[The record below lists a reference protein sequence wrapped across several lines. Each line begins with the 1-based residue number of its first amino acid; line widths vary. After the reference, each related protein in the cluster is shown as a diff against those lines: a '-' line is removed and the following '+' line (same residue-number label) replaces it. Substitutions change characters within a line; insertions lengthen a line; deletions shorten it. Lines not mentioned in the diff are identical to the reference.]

1 MSAPQKPLQLFLK
14 DQICL
19 ILEPSKSFSTA
30 LQSALQQM
38 GVSLTRVIVAR
49 KFHDAKK
56 IVEEKKPQLLITEF
70 EIDGFMGLDLIE
82 IQEKQYDPSARI
94 SFITTKNSSDSAVAE
109 AAEGQVDGFILK
121 PFTIDAFQKKLLE
134 ILVQKLRPSEY
145 IQKIN
150 AGKLHFNKQ
159 AYDPAIQEFIGAKPL
174 HPKPALACSFA
185 GLSYQGKQDWERA
198 LQEFREGRKY
208 QPLHYKCLVGEF
220 EGLVATRSYQEAY
233 ALVEPIR
240 KTYPITSRRLGQMFV
255 AAVFTGH
262 FEDLPLLYETFTKL
276 ENRTPDLINIS
287 SMALLTAGKFMIKQ
301 NDLKK
306 AIEYFDIGLLIS
318 GRSFAFVEK
327 VVLEFLKN
335 NAIKEAEIFLG
346 KTAPADAGTPHLARL
361 VLKVDQKVLS
371 KDQLAEKGRKLIL
384 DGHGTPEIFQMIIQT
399 YAELGKE
406 SQAEAM
412 IAKALETQPDMRA
425 TLYQLLSDHL
435 KKN

>member
-14 DQICL
+14 DQVCL
-19 ILEPSKSFSTA
+19 ILEPSKSLSTA

-38 GVSLTRVIVAR
+38 GISLTRIVVAR

-56 IVEEKKPQLLITEF
+56 IVEEKKPQLLITEY
-70 EIDGFMGLDLIE
+70 EIDGSLGLDLIE

-94 SFITTKNSSDSAVAE
+94 SFITTKNASDSAVAE

-121 PFTIDAFQKKLLE
+121 PFTIDAFQKKLLD
-134 ILVQKLRPSEY
+134 ILIQKLRPSEY

-150 AGKLHFNKQ
+150 AGKLHLNKQ
-159 AYDPAIQEFIGAKPL
+159 AYDSAIQEFISAKPL

-185 GLSYQGKQDWERA
+185 GLSYEGKQDWVRA
-198 LQEFREGRKY
+198 LQEYREGRKY

-220 EGLVATRSYQEAY
+220 EGLVATRNYQEAY

-255 AAVFTGH
+255 AAVFTNH

-287 SMALLTAGKFMIKQ
+287 SMALLTAGKFMIKK
-301 NDLKK
+301 NELKK

-346 KTAPADAGTPHLARL
+346 KTAPADAGTPPLARL
-361 VLKVDQKVLS
+361 VLKVDQKVLP

-406 SQAEAM
+406 AQAEAM

-425 TLYQLLSDHL
+425 TLYQLLADHL
-435 KKN
+435 KKK